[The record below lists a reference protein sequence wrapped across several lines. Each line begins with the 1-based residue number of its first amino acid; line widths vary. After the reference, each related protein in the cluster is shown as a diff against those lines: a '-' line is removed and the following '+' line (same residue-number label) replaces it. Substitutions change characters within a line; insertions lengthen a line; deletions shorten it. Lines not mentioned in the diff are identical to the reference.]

1 MGAAQSATPMWT
13 TRDVAVAAA
22 CTAATLGLGIW
33 IGGKMALEVIPPPP
47 ANNNGINRSIHPSNS
62 TPAVVGVPAAAAGVE
77 PADATAIAPHALAD
91 WSCEEVCHW
100 MTANRA
106 APAVVTCFRQ
116 QNVNGTDVLDV
127 LEEGYGL
134 SVADKLVYLGVAAGL
149 AREASVLLLRL
160 QAESGQ

>member
-1 MGAAQSATPMWT
+1 
-13 TRDVAVAAA
+13 
-22 CTAATLGLGIW
+22 
-33 IGGKMALEVIPPPP
+33 MALEVIPPPP
-47 ANNNGINRSIHPSNS
+47 ANNGMNPSILPSTP
-62 TPAVVGVPAAAAGVE
+62 TPAVVGAPAAAAGVE
-77 PADATAIAPHALAD
+77 PAAATVIAPHALVD

-100 MTANRA
+100 MTANSA
-106 APAVVTCFRQ
+106 APAVVTCFRK